1 MQFASD
7 QQIQYSDQFNELISK
22 VPILHSSVPILIFSI
37 NSESNNL
44 LTTRLYDRL
53 RVKPQ
58 TTLTKFS
65 ISTAI
70 VLFLL
75 KSHSA
80 RWIFFSPWLH
90 ILCKLATLLAKF
102 WALYGHLQSAWGF
115 LPRYW
120 CHKAFQ
126 NSLKYKE
133 TGGIPPQLL

>member
-1 MQFASD
+1 MMQFASD

-80 RWIFFSPWLH
+80 R
-90 ILCKLATLLAKF
+90 
-102 WALYGHLQSAWGF
+102 
-115 LPRYW
+115 
-120 CHKAFQ
+120 
-126 NSLKYKE
+126 
-133 TGGIPPQLL
+133 